1 MNIAY
6 IGFDNE
12 CTTKICNYLTG
23 SHSITLFTNRTP
35 TYELDCDV
43 VIDKSF
49 WAPQVF
55 SEKNIDVVIYNDI
68 NNNYTLLNNWLSLAE
83 GKAKH
88 FIIVCQDKM
97 IQETESTVRIEQL
110 LKKAYS
116 QNGKIKISI
125 LNVSELYGT
134 HTAPGILENIILNLN
149 KDNAITIPSGFCE
162 ICDALHIDDFCV
174 FLEKFLEKI
183 DSFEPLSF
191 NVQSGYSFRA
201 KELVHQLA
209 KRYPQAINLFDEDD
223 LLNNSV
229 NSSIHLDG
237 WSPKH
242 SFIEEINSII
252 DIIEEKSRLGL
263 LKKRKAELSL
273 AAKLIA
279 FVFSFLAVELYTS
292 FISVASDLQYVDLR
306 LGFIAICAV
315 VFGKRYSIFASI
327 CCGIASIIQC
337 LSMGY
342 SWHVIFYN
350 VNNWIPLAIYI
361 VFAMLIGA
369 YADKIR
375 NTKKK

>member
-55 SEKNIDVVIYNDI
+55 SEKNIDIVIYNDI

-183 DSFEPLSF
+183 DLFEATSV
-191 NVQSGYSFRA
+191 NVQSGYSFHA
-201 KELVHQLA
+201 KELVYQLA

-223 LLNNSV
+223 LTNNGI

-252 DIIEEKSRLGL
+252 DAIEEKSRLGTF
-263 LKKRKAELSL
+263 KKRKTELKL
-273 AAKLIA
+273 AAKLI
-279 FVFSFLAVELYTS
+279 VFILGFLAVELYTN
-292 FISVASDLQYVDLR
+292 FTSVASDLQYVDLR

-315 VFGKRYSIFASI
+315 VFGRRYSIFASI

-337 LSMGY
+337 LSRGY
-342 SWHVIFYN
+342 TWHVIFYN
-350 VNNWIPLAIYI
+350 VNNWIPLAVYI

-369 YADKIR
+369 YADKVR